1 MALLPDR
8 ARGKDQRVE
17 LDRNG
22 LEVLGREE
30 CLALLA
36 STGLGRLGVTSGA
49 LPAVL
54 PVRFWVD
61 AGRILFVTDSGSR
74 LDAAARDAVVA
85 FEVDQFEPHDHTGW
99 SVMVTGMAR
108 AVDDPAEL
116 ARIQR
121 TGPDGWV
128 VPGAGRLVSLPT
140 DFISGRRIVAGTR
153 RGSDGFLR
161 LVGPPPP

>member
-1 MALLPDR
+1 M
-8 ARGKDQRVE
+8 E

-30 CLALLA
+30 CLELLA

-54 PVRFWVD
+54 PVRFRVD
-61 AGRILFVTDSGSR
+61 AGRILFVTDAGSR

-85 FEVDQFEPHDHTGW
+85 FEVDQFEPDSQRGW
-99 SVMVTGMAR
+99 SVMVTGVAR
-108 AVDDPAEL
+108 AVDDPAER

-121 TGPDGWV
+121 TGPDGWAA
-128 VPGAGRLVSLPT
+128 PNAGRLMSLPT
-140 DFISGRRIVAGTR
+140 DIVSGRRIVAGPTEGTLGPGGGTFGP
-153 RGSDGFLR
+153 GS
-161 LVGPPPP
+161 GPAHGRSCR